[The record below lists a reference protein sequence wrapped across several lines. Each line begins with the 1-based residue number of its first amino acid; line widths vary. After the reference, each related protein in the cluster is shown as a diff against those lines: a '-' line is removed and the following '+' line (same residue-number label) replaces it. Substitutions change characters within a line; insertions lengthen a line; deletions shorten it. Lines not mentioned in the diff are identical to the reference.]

1 MAEMGEEK
9 ELACS
14 MCLNQ
19 YKLQNLETLA
29 VGSRSRD
36 QFTIIVFCYNKG
48 VERCGRFTTILLKTN
63 VRLMNVWR
71 REINNISLL

>member
-1 MAEMGEEK
+1 MRDLRSCEQNHLAMTEMGEEK

-48 VERCGRFTTILLKTN
+48 VERCGRFTTILL
-63 VRLMNVWR
+63 
-71 REINNISLL
+71 I

>member
-1 MAEMGEEK
+1 MRDLRSCEQNHLAMAEMGKEK

-19 YKLQNLETLA
+19 YKFQNLETLA

-36 QFTIIVFCYNKG
+36 QFTIIVFCYNKE
-48 VERCGRFTTILLKTN
+48 VERCGRFATILL
-63 VRLMNVWR
+63 
-71 REINNISLL
+71 I